1 MQAIHYQHKDL
12 AEGRWAKMP
21 LAEQMLNIGSEISR
35 ANRWKGKGN
44 REQCERAVFQALE
57 LIDLTLEA
65 QKGHHSLKEFTRMRE
80 AICDYY
86 PGENEYRSTGEQIQ
100 RDFDMF
106 LKK

>member
-1 MQAIHYQHKDL
+1 MH
-12 AEGRWAKMP
+12 
-21 LAEQMLNIGSEISR
+21 
-35 ANRWKGKGN
+35 
-44 REQCERAVFQALE
+44 
-57 LIDLTLEA
+57 
-65 QKGHHSLKEFTRMRE
+65 E